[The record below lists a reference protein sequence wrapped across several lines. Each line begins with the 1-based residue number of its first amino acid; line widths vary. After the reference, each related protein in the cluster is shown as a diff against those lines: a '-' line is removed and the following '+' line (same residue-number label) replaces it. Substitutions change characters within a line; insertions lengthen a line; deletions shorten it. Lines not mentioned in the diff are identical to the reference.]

1 METAVRDGS
10 HDHPPAVELS
20 GIWIGV
26 AGIGL
31 GGQSAATGVSSHLWS
46 AIIANGGGSV
56 PT

>member
-1 METAVRDGS
+1 VRDGS